1 MNRAYLSLGS
11 NLGDRLDL
19 LKKAV
24 RMLDEHEAICVEAI
38 SSVYETDPV
47 GVTDQPAFLNIVSE
61 ITTSL
66 TPEGLL
72 QACRQIEENLDRV
85 RVVRWGP
92 RTMDLDILLYNHDN
106 IETETLT
113 VPHPR
118 MHERAFVL
126 VPLAEIAP
134 DIASGTVPGTEGVRL
149 WKTVDHVKGFF
160 NL

>member
-11 NLGDRLDL
+11 NMGDRMDL
-19 LKKAV
+19 LQKAV
-24 RMLDEHEAICVEAI
+24 RLLHEHEAVGVEAV
-38 SSVYETDPV
+38 SSIYETDPV
-47 GVTDQPAFLNIVSE
+47 GLIDQPAFLNIVVE

-72 QACRQIEENLDRV
+72 QICREIEESLDRV
-85 RVVRWGP
+85 RVIRWGP
-92 RTMDLDILLYNHDN
+92 RTIDLDILLYNHDN

-118 MHERAFVL
+118 MQERAFVL

-134 DIASGTVPGTEGVRL
+134 DIATGTVPGTDGVRL
-149 WKTVDHVKGFF
+149 WKKVDSVKGFF

>member
-11 NLGDRLDL
+11 NMGDRMDL
-19 LKKAV
+19 LQKAV
-24 RMLDEHEAICVEAI
+24 RLLHEHEAVGVEAV
-38 SSVYETDPV
+38 SSIYETDPV
-47 GVTDQPAFLNIVSE
+47 GLIDQPAFLNIVVE

-72 QACRQIEENLDRV
+72 QICREIEESLDRV
-85 RVVRWGP
+85 RVIRWGP
-92 RTMDLDILLYNHDN
+92 RTIDLDILLYNHDN

-118 MHERAFVL
+118 MQERAFVL
-126 VPLAEIAP
+126 VPLAEIAQ
-134 DIASGTVPGTEGVRL
+134 DITTGTIPGTDGVRL
-149 WKTVDHVKGFF
+149 WKKVDSVKGFF

>member
-11 NLGDRLDL
+11 NMGDRLEL

-24 RMLDEHEAICVEAI
+24 HMLNEHEAIQVEVV
-38 SSVYETDPV
+38 SSVYETEPV
-47 GVTDQPAFLNIVSE
+47 GLTDQPAFLNIVVE

-66 TPEGLL
+66 TPVGLL
-72 QACRQIEENLDRV
+72 RECQQIEENLDRV
-85 RVVRWGP
+85 RVIRWGP
-92 RTMDLDILLYNHDN
+92 RTIDLDILLYNHEN

-134 DIASGTVPGTEGVRL
+134 GIAPVPVVGTEGVQI
-149 WKTVDHVKGFF
+149 WKTVDSVEDFF
-160 NL
+160 NM